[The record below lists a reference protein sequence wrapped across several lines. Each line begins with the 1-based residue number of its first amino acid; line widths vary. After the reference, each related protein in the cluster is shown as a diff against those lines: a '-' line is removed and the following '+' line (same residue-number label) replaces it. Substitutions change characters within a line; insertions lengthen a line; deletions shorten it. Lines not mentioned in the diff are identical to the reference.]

1 MDIMKETLAASDYV
15 IRCQQY
21 LHENPELS
29 DQEENT
35 VAFILQELFQK
46 GIEACNVPK
55 GGVLGFIKG
64 GKPGKTVL
72 LRADIDALPL
82 QEDPKNDKQPK
93 ACVSKND
100 GVAHA
105 CGHDAH
111 TAMLLGAAGILQE
124 HREEL
129 EGDVV
134 LFFERGEEHGMGD
147 YYMMQYIQTHNIH
160 VDGAWGLH
168 MRPGLPTGVIG
179 LRAGGINAGSCGWGV
194 RLKKME
200 GNPYSMAD
208 CAIGIIN
215 NLQGARMRA
224 ISPFENISVAVCKFQ
239 LDEELCALSG
249 CCRFNERE
257 RVGRPMN
264 GVLRSILENTCKAYG
279 YRPEKINVA
288 GPTRNIVNHPVCYDI
303 AKEAVIAAIGQDHV
317 AEGELGLGG
326 ESFSTLTTYYPG
338 IMGHVG
344 NYNAEKGMTANIHNS
359 HFEVDPDALKYG
371 VAATVA
377 FAQGFLAYKE
387 EIPFTPFTGTIDEYY
402 ATNK

>member
-1 MDIMKETLAASDYV
+1 MKEAVAVSDYV
-15 IRCQQY
+15 IRCQRY

-35 VAFILQELFQK
+35 VAFILQE
-46 GIEACNVPK
+46 AP
-55 GGVLGFIKG
+55 
-64 GKPGKTVL
+64 
-72 LRADIDALPL
+72 D
-82 QEDPKNDKQPK
+82 NDKQPK
-93 ACVSKND
+93 ACVSKID

-124 HREEL
+124 NREEL

-147 YYMMQYIQTHNIH
+147 YYMMQHIQTHNIH
-160 VDGAWGLH
+160 VDGAGGLH
-168 MRPGLPTGVIG
+168 IRPGLPAGVIG
-179 LRAGGINAGSCGWGV
+179 LRAGGINAGSCDWGV

-215 NLQGARMRA
+215 NLQSARMREN
-224 ISPFENISVAVCKFQ
+224 SPF
-239 LDEELCALSG
+239 
-249 CCRFNERE
+249 
-257 RVGRPMN
+257 
-264 GVLRSILENTCKAYG
+264 ENTCKAYG
-279 YRPEKINVA
+279 YTPERIVVS
-288 GPTRNIVNHPVCYDI
+288 GPNRNIVNHPVCYDI
-303 AKEAVIAAIGQDHV
+303 AKQAVTAAIGQEHV

-344 NYNAEKGMTANIHNS
+344 NKNEEKGIIANIHNP
-359 HFEVDPDALKYG
+359 HFEADPDCLKYG

-377 FAQGFLAYKE
+377 FAQGFLAHKE